1 MTTATRTLPQH
12 GERRCY
18 LRGCRQPECVAANKR
33 YCKQYRVATIHH
45 PVRIDA
51 APLAAYLDNLVNQG
65 FSHRQIADAA
75 GRRDGEIT
83 KIRSRQ
89 QATTIPEVARAYLNV
104 RLNGITP
111 AHATVDAVGTIRRGQ
126 ALHAIGYP
134 LYRIADGIP
143 MAGNHLG
150 RILDQQ
156 PPTVRL
162 TVANGMTALYEQLRW
177 KPGPSRF
184 AVFSARRREWHGPM
198 AWDGNIDDPSAQPD
212 IDGPYTPI
220 EKNARDPFRRA
231 EMEHLARAG
240 ASLDEIRRRTGA
252 SLPYAREVLAE
263 LRTGQRRDRTKAAA

>member
-1 MTTATRTLPQH
+1 MTRTAPQH

-51 APLAAYLDNLVNQG
+51 APLAAHLDNLVNQG

-75 GRRDGEIT
+75 GRHDGEIT

-89 QATTIPEVARAYLNV
+89 QATTIPGVAHAYLNV

-111 AHATVDAVGTIRRGQ
+111 AHATANAIGTIRRAQ

-150 RILDQQ
+150 RILDRQ

-198 AWDGNIDDPSAQPD
+198 AWDGNIDEPGAQPEVLEAYKPLPRNGRD
-212 IDGPYTPI
+212 SMRVAEIRHLLRLGESPASI
-220 EKNARDPFRRA
+220 ARQMQANEKYIRDLISQN
-231 EMEHLARAG
+231 HLA
-240 ASLDEIRRRTGA
+240 T
-252 SLPYAREVLAE
+252 
-263 LRTGQRRDRTKAAA
+263 AA